1 MKLTIL
7 GCFSASPSKNSFPS
21 GQILEIGGNNF
32 LIDCGEGTQIQ
43 LRRCGIKLNSIEHIF
58 ISHLH
63 GDHFFGLPGL
73 ISTFRLL
80 GRTKPL
86 NIYGPKGIKKAITLM
101 LKLGDSWTNYELR
114 FNELEDLKSI
124 ILIENN
130 EFSVS
135 TIPLN
140 HRIYTNGF
148 LFKEKKNKRKLH
160 IDIALK
166 LKIDKTQFNGIK
178 MGKDGVL
185 PNGEIIR
192 NDKLTEP
199 KPNDISYAYCS
210 DTCYYPKIIDL
221 INECDILY
229 HESTFLDK
237 HVELANK
244 TKHSTAKQAAEIAR
258 LANVKKLILGHF
270 SSRYNN
276 LNDFQYQA
284 QEVFNNVELAS
295 DGKVF
300 NF

>member
-7 GCFSASPSKNSFPS
+7 GCYSASPSKNSFPS
-21 GQILEIGGNNF
+21 AQLLEIAGKNF

-43 LRRCGIKLNSIEHIF
+43 LKRYGVKLNLIEHIF

-86 NIYGPKGIKKAITLM
+86 NIYGPKGIKEAIILI
-101 LKLGDSWTNYELR
+101 LKLGDSWTNYELK
-114 FNELEDLKSI
+114 FNELDEKKSI
-124 ILIENN
+124 KLLENN
-130 EFSVS
+130 KLSVY

-148 LFKEKKNKRKLH
+148 LFREKKNERKLLV
-160 IDIALK
+160 DVALK
-166 LKIDKTQFNGIK
+166 LKIDKIQFNGIK

-185 PNGEIIR
+185 SNGNIIE
-192 NDKLTEP
+192 NSKLTEP
-199 KPNDISYAYCS
+199 KPNDIIYAYCS
-210 DTCYYPKIIDL
+210 DTSYYPKIIDF
-221 INECDILY
+221 IKECDILY

-237 HVELANK
+237 HIELANT

-276 LNDFQYQA
+276 LNDFKSQA
-284 QEVFNNVELAS
+284 QEIFNNVELAS

>member
-21 GQILEIGGNNF
+21 AQILQIGGNNI

-43 LRRCGIKLNSIEHIF
+43 LRSCGIKLNSIEHIF

-86 NIYGPKGIKKAITLM
+86 NIYGPKGIKQAITLM

-114 FNELEDLKSI
+114 FNELEELKSI
-124 ILIENN
+124 NLLENN
-130 EFSVS
+130 KFSVY

-148 LFKEKKNKRKLH
+148 LFKEKKNKRKL
-160 IDIALK
+160 IINLALK

-178 MGKDGVL
+178 MGKDGIL
-185 PNGEIIR
+185 PNGDIIK
-192 NDKLTEP
+192 NSKLTEP
-199 KPNDISYAYCS
+199 KPNDITYAYCS

-221 INECDILY
+221 INECDVLY

-237 HVELANK
+237 HIELANK
-244 TKHSTAKQAAEIAR
+244 TKHSTAMQAAKIAKKSK
-258 LANVKKLILGHF
+258 VGKLILGHF
-270 SSRYNN
+270 SSRYKN
-276 LNDFQYQA
+276 LNDFKIEA
-284 QEVFNNVELAS
+284 KKIFSNVELAG
-295 DGKVF
+295 DGKQF
-300 NF
+300 SF